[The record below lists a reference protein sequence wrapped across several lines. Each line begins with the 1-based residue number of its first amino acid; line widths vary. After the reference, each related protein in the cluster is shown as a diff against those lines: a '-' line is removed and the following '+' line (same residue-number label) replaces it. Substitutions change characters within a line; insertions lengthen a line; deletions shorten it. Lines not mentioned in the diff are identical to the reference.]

1 MNPQFHRHLWPICGQ
16 TSWQPLTKLI
26 AGLGNLF
33 RQFGKAVLLVILVAA
48 ATAIVALT
56 FGLPTIY
63 SPENAQFPSYGQLYV
78 TGIQVHGND
87 LQGDSINWGRL
98 YPGSQ
103 KNVSL
108 YVRSISNVP
117 VTLTLT
123 VTDWAPEDLGSYL
136 HLYWNYTGEQIAP
149 NQEICLN
156 FTLTVPSSEDFE
168 DYLINNLVSS
178 FSFNLHISSTGS
190 G

>member
-1 MNPQFHRHLWPICGQ
+1 MNPKFHRHISPICGKNQ
-16 TSWQPLTKLI
+16 LATIDKINSKNRQLI
-26 AGLGNLF
+26 PSVRKRL
-33 RQFGKAVLLVILVAA
+33 LLVILVAA
-48 ATAIVALT
+48 VTAIVALT
-56 FGLPTIY
+56 FGMPTIY
-63 SPENAQFPSYGQLYV
+63 PPENAQFPSYGQVYV

-103 KNVSL
+103 KNVTL

-117 VTLTLT
+117 ITLTLT
-123 VTDWAPEDLGSYL
+123 VTDWAPKDLGSYL
-136 HLYWNYTGEQIAP
+136 HLYWNYTCEQIAP

-156 FTLTVPSSEDFE
+156 FTLTVPSSEEFE

-190 G
+190 S